1 MNYHEGTLPA
11 IRLPAMDGPCRPR
24 TCTFCAFY
32 IKDCGFMKVLF
43 KFPAMIAFEVKAE
56 DFPLI
61 QKRETDTIQHQTR
74 SITGTG
80 VFRFVF

>member
-1 MNYHEGTLPA
+1 
-11 IRLPAMDGPCRPR
+11 
-24 TCTFCAFY
+24 
-32 IKDCGFMKVLF
+32 MKVLF